1 MLKALTLVHSHPR
14 GFNPTSVSLK
24 RSYSVLL
31 TSCEVH
37 WGAYPPQEMD
47 LSGCQDPWFSP
58 IAMGLVILPGWQG
71 DGVEGNTGPQGKIE
85 AGGSYVKA
93 LLFTSYQ

>member
-1 MLKALTLVHSHPR
+1 M
-14 GFNPTSVSLK
+14 SLK

-37 WGAYPPQEMD
+37 WGADPPPQVRD
-47 LSGCQDPWFSP
+47 LSGCQDPWSSP
-58 IAMGLVILPGWQG
+58 TAMGLGILPGWQE
-71 DGVEGNTGPQGKIE
+71 DGVEGNTGPQGNIE